1 MKKVFVTFLLL
12 GVFFCV
18 KSANDD
24 PQQQIP
30 ITLTVSYTDP
40 SIGIRPG
47 TPKSPVEP
55 PYVTYLDHTL
65 YIWSQHSGYTIT
77 LLDDSDTVV
86 YQSYVAAGVQYAVL
100 PATLSGTFTL
110 ILSDDTYMYT
120 GTIGLE

>member
-65 YIWSQHSGYTIT
+65 YIWSQHGGYTLT
-77 LLDDSDTVV
+77 LIDDSDTVV
-86 YQSYVAAGVQYAVL
+86 YQTYLPAGVQFCAL
-100 PATLSGTFTL
+100 PSTLSGSYTL
-110 ILSDDTYMYT
+110 QLSNDTYMFT
-120 GTIGLE
+120 GTLM

>member
-47 TPKSPVEP
+47 TPKYPVEP

-65 YIWSQHSGYTIT
+65 YIWSQHNGYTLT
-77 LLDDSDTVV
+77 LLDDNDTVV
-86 YQSYVAAGVQYAVL
+86 YQSYVAPGVQYAVL
-100 PATLSGTFTL
+100 PSTLSGSYTL
-110 ILSDDTYMYT
+110 VLSDDTYMFT
-120 GTIGLE
+120 GMLELE

>member
-65 YIWSQHSGYTIT
+65 YIWSQHGGFSLT
-77 LLDDSDTVV
+77 LIDDNDNVV
-86 YQSYVAAGVQYAVL
+86 HQTYIPAGVQYAVL
-100 PATLSGTFTL
+100 PATLSGSYTL
-110 ILSDDTYMYT
+110 ILSDDTYLYT
-120 GTIGLE
+120 GVIDLE